1 MTASSPINTNPQG
14 QQHKPVEIRLNR
26 EDNKLE
32 VDFDSGEKF
41 SITAEL
47 LRVESPSA
55 EVQGHNPDEK
65 KIIGGRINVAIMELK
80 PIGNYAIDIKFDDL
94 HDSGIYTWDYL
105 FELGRDQDAI
115 WAEYLKNLESS
126 GLKREP

>member
-1 MTASSPINTNPQG
+1 MTLSTATSHNPRG

-26 EDNKLE
+26 DDNKLE
-32 VDFDSGEKF
+32 IDFGGDEQV

-55 EVQGHNPDEK
+55 EIQGHSPDEK
-65 KIIGGRINVAIMELK
+65 KIIGGRKNVSIMELK
-80 PIGNYAIDIKFDDL
+80 PVGNYAIEIKFDDL

-105 FELGRDQDAI
+105 YELGKNGDAI
-115 WAEYLKNLESS
+115 WAEYLKNLAAA
-126 GLKREP
+126 GLKREA